1 MRVGKSAS
9 ERKRKEEKKKQNS
22 TFIENLIMKS
32 MEKSF
37 EEALKVVMNDLFKDF
52 PKS

>member
-1 MRVGKSAS
+1 MRVGKS
-9 ERKRKEEKKKQNS
+9 EHKRKEEKKKQNS
-22 TFIENLIMKS
+22 GILENLIMSS

-37 EEALKVVMNDLFKDF
+37 EQALKVVMDDLFRDF